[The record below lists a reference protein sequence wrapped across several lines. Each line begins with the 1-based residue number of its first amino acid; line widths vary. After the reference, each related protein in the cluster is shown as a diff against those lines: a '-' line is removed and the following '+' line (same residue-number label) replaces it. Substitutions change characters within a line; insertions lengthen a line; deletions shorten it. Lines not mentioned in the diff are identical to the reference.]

1 MSYYKEMVLAKN
13 EFITFAS
20 SKHNGNLIGGI
31 KLTILDKIGYLET
44 ISVYTVRKIL
54 VHKTTK
60 F

>member
-1 MSYYKEMVLAKN
+1 MVLAKN

-31 KLTILDKIGYLET
+31 KLTILDKIGYLEN
-44 ISVYTVRKIL
+44 ISVYTVIIIL
-54 VHKTTK
+54 VHKPTN